1 MHSFINF
8 STRLEE
14 IYSESLCS
22 RQISR
27 TQLRGLQSLSQNSS
41 LNAQQYRLIK
51 RLMHAARRGWLHI
64 ID

>member
-1 MHSFINF
+1 MYSFLNF
-8 STRLEE
+8 STNLEE

-27 TQLRGLQSLSQNSS
+27 TQLRQLQSLSQRCS
-41 LNAQQYRLIK
+41 LNPQQSRLIK
-51 RLMHAARRGWLHI
+51 RLIHASRRGWLNI